1 MSLGGKR
8 MREWTACHKVRALHQ
23 VVYGMV
29 GPSTTA
35 TAFFCSLAVPKP
47 APATLSFAAACDAMR
62 PLARILF
69 AGELETACRYHARDN
84 TLYRIDLA
92 QQAVLVDGFATYDRL
107 CELEP
112 RLAEIVYK
120 DADGSWRRRSEETTD
135 YEIFTRLGLLM
146 RPMDEHGI
154 TFRGFKHFPDETI
167 LFEEAAVE
175 RIVVQRDD
183 GECERILRRRLA
195 RRPHTVPTPK
205 RRRIDLTPKT

>member
-1 MSLGGKR
+1 
-8 MREWTACHKVRALHQ
+8 MREWAACHKVRALHQ

-35 TAFFCSLAVPKP
+35 FFCSLAVPQP
-47 APATLSFAAACDAMR
+47 APTTLSFAAACDAMR
-62 PLARILF
+62 PSARILF
-69 AGELETACRYHARDN
+69 AGELETACRYHARGN

-112 RLAEIVYK
+112 RLAEIVFK

-135 YEIFTRLGLLM
+135 YEIFTRLGLRM
-146 RPMDEHGI
+146 RPRGEHGI
-154 TFRGFKHFPDETI
+154 TFLRGFKHFPDETI

-175 RIVVQRDD
+175 KIVQRDD
-183 GECERILRRRLA
+183 GECEEILRRRLEAPA